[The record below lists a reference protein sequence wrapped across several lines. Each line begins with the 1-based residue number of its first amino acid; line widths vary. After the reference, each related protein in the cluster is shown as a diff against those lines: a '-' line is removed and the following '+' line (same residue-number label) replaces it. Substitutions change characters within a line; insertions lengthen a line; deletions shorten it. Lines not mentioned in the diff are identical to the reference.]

1 MALNG
6 DTHPTFS
13 LLLWTDGEGAG
24 SGINGDPAGGG
35 ERQSVQRAAGEGV
48 EHDPEEEAVEQESAW
63 IEVAV
68 GSGEDQAEGVAPFN

>member
-24 SGINGDPAGGG
+24 SGIDGDPAGG
-35 ERQSVQRAAGEGV
+35 ERQSVQRAAIKGV
-48 EHDPEEEAVEQESAW
+48 EHDSEEEAVEQESAW

-68 GSGEDQAEGVAPFN
+68 GRGEGQAEDVAPFNE